1 MQNRHSERRMRGTE
15 CVIRRRSRRIWPS
28 DESRLHWQTG
38 SFPALRSVEDDRQ
51 GATLRHGLCKSVPLL
66 LLGIALASSGCNFA
80 PKYVRP
86 EAPVPAEW
94 PTGPAYASGPVT
106 TLAPEAPDLKW
117 REFFADPK
125 LQRLVETALANN
137 RDLRLAALNVERAR
151 ALYGIQRAELL
162 PSVDAT
168 ASGNL
173 QRYPAS
179 ISPTG
184 TAATVEQYRVHL
196 GVLAW
201 EPDFFGRIRNLSES
215 ALQAYLATAQVR
227 RSAQILLVSAVANAY
242 LVLAADRESLALA
255 QTTLQT
261 QQGVYRLVQRRYD
274 QGLTPELDLFRA
286 QTQVDTARREVV
298 RFTQQVAQDENALT
312 LLLGTTA
319 SRELLPVDLSNVAP
333 PKEISAGVSSEV
345 LLRRPD
351 VLQAESLLKAAN
363 ADIGAARAAFFPRIA
378 LTGTAGVAS
387 DELSG
392 LFASGSGAWTFVPQA
407 VLPIFDPRIWS
418 GLKITQVQQEIAV
431 TEYQRAIQTAFR
443 EVADALAVQ
452 GTVNQEVAAQQ
463 SLVDAVAETYRLS
476 NIRYDRGIDSYL
488 SVLDA
493 QRSLYVA
500 QQVLVGLHLAKLSNQ
515 VRLYAVLGGGGDT
528 PPEGTVTRPEPASRE
543 ER

>member
-1 MQNRHSERRMRGTE
+1 MK
-15 CVIRRRSRRIWPS
+15 
-28 DESRLHWQTG
+28 
-38 SFPALRSVEDDRQ
+38 
-51 GATLRHGLCKSVPLL
+51 KSACLL
-66 LLGIALASSGCNFA
+66 LLGIAIVPAGCSFT

-94 PTGPAYASGPVT
+94 PTGPAYANAQPATV
-106 TLAPEAPDLKW
+106 APEAPDRKW
-117 REFFADPK
+117 QEFFSDEK
-125 LQRLVETALANN
+125 LQRLIETALENN

-162 PSVDAT
+162 PTVDAT

-201 EPDFFGRIRNLSES
+201 EPDFFGRIRSFNER
-215 ALQAYLATAQVR
+215 ALQEYFATAQAR
-227 RSAQILLVSAVANAY
+227 RSAQILVISSVANAY

-255 QTTLQT
+255 QTTLEA
-261 QQGVYRLVQRRYD
+261 QQGSYKLIKRRYD
-274 QGLTPELDLFRA
+274 QGLTPELDLYRA
-286 QTQVDTARREVV
+286 QTQVDTARREMV

-312 LLLGTTA
+312 VLLGTTA
-319 SRELLPVDLSNVAP
+319 PGELLPADLSNVAP
-333 PKEISAGVSSEV
+333 VKDISAGVSSEV

-351 VLQAESLLKAAN
+351 VLQAESLLKAAH
-363 ADIGAARAAFFPRIA
+363 ADIGAARAAFFPRIT

-387 DELSG
+387 DELSE
-392 LFASGSGAWTFVPQA
+392 LFQSGSGAWTFAPQA
-407 VLPIFDPRIWS
+407 VLPIFDPRTWS
-418 GLKITQVQQEIAV
+418 GLKITRVQREIAV
-431 TEYQRAIQTAFR
+431 TEYERAIQTAFR

-452 GTVNQEVAAQQ
+452 GTVDQEVAAQQ

-476 NIRYDRGIDSYL
+476 NVRYDKGIDSYL

-500 QQVLVGLHLAKLSNQ
+500 QQVLVGLRLAKFANQ
-515 VRLYAVLGGGGDT
+515 VQLYAVLGGGADT
-528 PPEGTVTRPEPASRE
+528 QAETTKP
-543 ER
+543 